1 MRYYPMLITEEQNA
15 SKRGKQDTTTQAH
28 KKNIHSMFQA
38 HRLEGK
44 VKNVGIKNVGHQKKK
59 SKAD

>member
-1 MRYYPMLITEEQNA
+1 MVITVEKNA
-15 SKRGKQDTTTQAH
+15 SKRGKQDTTAQAH
-28 KKNIHSMFQA
+28 KKNINSMFQA

-44 VKNVGIKNVGHQKKK
+44 VKNVGIKNIGHQKKK

>member
-1 MRYYPMLITEEQNA
+1 MLITEEQNA
-15 SKRGKQDTTTQAH
+15 SKRGKQDTTAQAH
-28 KKNIHSMFQA
+28 KKNINSMFQA

-59 SKAD
+59 SKV